1 MFSENLIQR
10 TGIGA
15 ASDIFWKVIFRS
27 DGDFD
32 PLLSTMDSQ
41 FNLVRKIPAKK
52 SIVLTGNIY
61 FFQL

>member
-32 PLLSTMDSQ
+32 PLLSTMDS
-41 FNLVRKIPAKK
+41 
-52 SIVLTGNIY
+52 
-61 FFQL
+61 

>member
-15 ASDIFWKVIFRS
+15 ASVIFWKVIFRS

-32 PLLSTMDSQ
+32 PLLSTMDS
-41 FNLVRKIPAKK
+41 
-52 SIVLTGNIY
+52 
-61 FFQL
+61 

>member
-1 MFSENLIQR
+1 MFSENLFQR
-10 TGIGA
+10 TGLGA
-15 ASDIFWKVIFRS
+15 AFDISWKVIFRS